1 MSERRKD
8 GDRVDSTRRRLVAG
22 LAAAPL
28 IGLPVAG
35 VLAGPAPQ
43 EEEPESPAEEKSG
56 PHRAEAGALMVLV
69 SLRYGSF
76 LDQDGATEVRESIER
91 SLGGAKRMTDADL
104 ANREE
109 PDFVFTPFR
118 REDGR

>member
-1 MSERRKD
+1 MSERRKEE
-8 GDRVDSTRRRLVAG
+8 GPVDRTRRRLVAG
-22 LAAAPL
+22 LVAAPL

-43 EEEPESPAEEKSG
+43 EEEPPAEEKRG
-56 PHRAEAGALMVLV
+56 PHRAEAGALMILV
-69 SLRYGSF
+69 SLRYGEHLTPEGS
-76 LDQDGATEVRESIER
+76 GEVRESIER

-109 PDFVFTPFR
+109 PDFVFTPLR
-118 REDGR
+118 REDDR